1 MTTRRQEKKETKAFR
16 KSLHKTRLV
25 LDAIVSYSDKL
36 ESFKH
41 QRGRKPTVPYLQATG
56 LEVRHNK
63 NLHILGFIPVP
74 KDIQAL
80 MYEEYELRKEIDDT
94 YRRYGEMGRS
104 KKGSVI
110 ARIVVINLIVAP
122 WTRKQIQNK
131 KASVFNQHKDIETYV
146 DGDWNLL
153 FVEKTTLQLPGPK

>member
-80 MYEEYELRKEIDDT
+80 LYEEYELRKELDEIC
-94 YRRYGEMGRS
+94 RRNEEIS
-104 KKGSVI
+104 KSEKDSLI
-110 ARIVVINLIVAP
+110 ARIVVVNLIVAP
-122 WTRKQIQNK
+122 WIKKQVQNK
-131 KASVFNQHKDIETYV
+131 RASVFNQQKDIEPYV